1 MTKIEFQIKK
11 SGIRKNWIAGK
22 CGVSQTTVTDW
33 AKGRVKIK
41 GIHLL
46 ILADLLDVEPVQLIG
61 DIPE

>member
-1 MTKIEFQIKK
+1 MTKIEFEIQK

-46 ILADLLDVEPVQLIG
+46 ILADLLDAEPKDLIG
-61 DIPE
+61 DVVE